1 MPILYQRQRASGS
14 EIPDKYMNMANDAVD
29 LYHSLLKQGV
39 EPREAI
45 NVIPHNYELIQIE
58 MMDLF
63 SFLNIMAIR
72 TCIHARPEVQEW
84 AKAMLHEVGKVHDFK
99 GIDNISEDRSN

>member
-1 MPILYQRQRASGS
+1 MVVVFKRIYRAGRHL
-14 EIPDKYMNMANDAVD
+14 DAVD

-99 GIDNISEDRSN
+99 VYNPFKLHLGLT